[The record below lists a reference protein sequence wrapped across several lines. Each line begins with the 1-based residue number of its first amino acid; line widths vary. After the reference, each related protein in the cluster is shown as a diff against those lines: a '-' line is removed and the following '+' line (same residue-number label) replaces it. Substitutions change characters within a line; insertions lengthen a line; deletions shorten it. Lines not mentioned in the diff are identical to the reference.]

1 MLPKDAR
8 SCIQT
13 IELPRK
19 LAFNVHGVMDVVDA
33 DNCRLMI
40 TLLEM
45 LENGA
50 QIMQWIPVKW
60 HEMSDEE
67 RIESGFPKDVAVYI
81 DNIMPNDNEDI
92 LITVKERN
100 GNYHI
105 EMDVCMIDEGF
116 YLDSGYD
123 WVDDI
128 VARMPL
134 PEAWKEGK
142 DE

>member
-1 MLPKDAR
+1 
-8 SCIQT
+8 
-13 IELPRK
+13 
-19 LAFNVHGVMDVVDA
+19 
-33 DNCRLMI
+33 
-40 TLLEM
+40 
-45 LENGA
+45 
-50 QIMQWIPVKW
+50 
-60 HEMSDEE
+60 
-67 RIESGFPKDVAVYI
+67 
-81 DNIMPNDNEDI
+81 MPNDNEDI